1 MDQKELYPNPSFPA
15 QVFEQPM
22 MIFVIAELF
31 KKMPKD
37 IKDKASLAI
46 LRRLDVSNMVKH

>member
-1 MDQKELYPNPSFPA
+1 MDQKELYPNPSLPA

-31 KKMPKD
+31 RQMPKD
-37 IKDKASLAI
+37 IKDRASLAI
-46 LRRLDVSNMVKH
+46 LRKLDVSNMVKH

>member
-1 MDQKELYPNPSFPA
+1 MDQKELYPNSSLTA

-46 LRRLDVSNMVKH
+46 LKRLDVSNMVKH